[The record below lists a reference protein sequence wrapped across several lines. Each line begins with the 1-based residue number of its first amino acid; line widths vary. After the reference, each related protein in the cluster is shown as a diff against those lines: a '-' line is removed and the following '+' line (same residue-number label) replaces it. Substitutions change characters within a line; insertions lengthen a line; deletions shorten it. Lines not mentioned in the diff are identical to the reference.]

1 MAEIITI
8 HYLDNSQDKVAVP
21 TLSNN
26 FKINGDKD
34 IVEENIGN
42 ILKQFLPWYKLRE
55 RWIEKYKFIS
65 KSLEKNSEKDYLL
78 QLVRVH
84 DNPNSWMYNTAQEN
98 IAIGCVYSFEIVK
111 VLGEGIFTT
120 GPYLFITG
128 YTFCMPEEIF
138 KAQISLINEIDKE

>member
-8 HYLDNSQDKVAVP
+8 HYLDNSQDKVMVP

-26 FKINGDKD
+26 FKISGDKD
-34 IVEENIGN
+34 TAKENIGN

-55 RWIEKYKFIS
+55 RWIEKYKLIS
-65 KSLEKNSEKDYLL
+65 KSLEKNPEKDYLL
-78 QLVRVH
+78 QLVRAH
-84 DNPNSWMYNTAQEN
+84 DNPNGWMYNTTQEN

-111 VLGEGIFTT
+111 ALGEEFFTT

-128 YTFCMPEEIF
+128 YTFCIPKEIF
-138 KAQISLINEIDKE
+138 KVQITLINEIDKK